1 MKKNFEVYMTTFTR
15 LNLAANLSYFQ
26 PRGNRGAS
34 SPGSL
39 QDSHRH
45 IETGHGGGQP
55 EALVPGQQ
63 VSFGTSNAKTANCD
77 SSKVCVL

>member
-1 MKKNFEVYMTTFTR
+1 MTTFTR

-63 VSFGTSNAKTANCD
+63 VSFEN
-77 SSKVCVL
+77 

>member
-1 MKKNFEVYMTTFTR
+1 MTNDNCQPF
-15 LNLAANLSYFQ
+15 LFQ
-26 PRGNRGAS
+26 PCGNRGAS

-63 VSFGTSNAKTANCD
+63 VSFET
-77 SSKVCVL
+77 